1 MSHARGGDTAMA
13 KEKKLPFGGYTLSF
27 KGIKDSVEDVMGST
41 DVSPSEMTKRLW
53 DFVKSRKLAGK

>member
-1 MSHARGGDTAMA
+1 MA